1 MFIHLKVTDI
11 FLQFLFFFSDLYLL
25 RIVGPAAVYSD
36 RYLKIREIVVE
47 VVFSKMA
54 SYQEGDGVKYLELL

>member
-1 MFIHLKVTDI
+1 
-11 FLQFLFFFSDLYLL
+11 
-25 RIVGPAAVYSD
+25 VGPAAVYSD